1 MKPAKQKKLVKA
13 GWTVGSASDFLELKP
28 AEEIIVAM
36 KLAFA
41 SKLKT
46 LRQERRLTQE
56 QLAKRIGSSQSRIAK
71 METADK
77 SVSLELFI
85 RSLASLGASRSQI
98 GKAIATKRAPQKP
111 VPIKKARK
119 QKKAHPAK

>member
-1 MKPAKQKKLVKA
+1 MKATKKKKLEKA
-13 GWTVGSASDFLELKP
+13 GWTVGSASEFLELQP
-28 AEEIIVAM
+28 AEEVIVAM
-36 KLAFA
+36 KLALA

-46 LRQERRLTQE
+46 LRKERRLTQE
-56 QLAKRIGSSQSRIAK
+56 QLAKLIGSSQSRIAK

-98 GKAIATKRAPQKP
+98 GKVIATKRAPQKAGLR
-111 VPIKKARK
+111 KKAGKRK
-119 QKKAHPAK
+119 KPQTAK